1 MLIDWFTVVAQIIN
15 FLILVWLMKR
25 YLYKPI
31 LNAIDQ
37 REKSISAA
45 IADSE
50 AKKVAAQKEHD
61 EFDRKNKEFDQS
73 QKTRT
78 DKAVAAAKALGD
90 KLNTDA
96 KSTADQLKAKLQK
109 SIEDEGN
116 QLRDSI
122 GRRAQNEIFAIA
134 RKTLSDLAGVGLE
147 EKIVEAFVRQL
158 QELSEA
164 AKTQLISGTDAQKS
178 AAIVRS
184 AFDLKPD
191 QRVILKAAIEKQ
203 LGPNVGVSFETKP
216 DLIGGIE
223 MALGGQK
230 ISWAIADY
238 LQSLE
243 SKVLEVPKPS
253 SAAHGA

>member
-164 AKTQLISGTDAQKS
+164 AKTQLISGTDA
-178 AAIVRS
+178 
-184 AFDLKPD
+184 PD